1 MTQTTATSAGK
12 PGGFTDRLRRFW
24 PFGGGSAAS
33 GWRGRVGAIVA
44 GIVLTLFLGVCWYWS
59 REPAPLWVNWESQGA
74 PAVKGYATTDTLI
87 SVAGTLMDKPGGYL
101 SNDIL
106 PPGVILDNI
115 PNWEFGVLV
124 QVRDLARVMRNDYSR
139 SQTQSLEDPDLK
151 EAEPAF
157 SFNPKRWIF
166 PSTESKYRQGIGYL
180 ESYRDRLEDSAN
192 SDTQFYARADNL
204 REWLAVVEKRLGD
217 LSQRLSA
224 SVGQRRVNTDLAGDR
239 AAGTATPR
247 SNDIEVKTPWLQID
261 DVFYE
266 ARGAAWALTHF
277 MRAAEYDFEKVLDD
291 KNAGVSLR
299 QIIRE
304 LEASLAPMRS
314 PIVLNGTGFGVTAN
328 HSLVMASYLS
338 RANSAVIDLR
348 ALLDQG

>member
-1 MTQTTATSAGK
+1 MTQTTAPSAENSRSNSRGLS
-12 PGGFTDRLRRFW
+12 RLW
-24 PFGGGSAAS
+24 PFGRQAS
-33 GWRGRVGAIVA
+33 DRRVYARVGGIISATLLAI
-44 GIVLTLFLGVCWYWS
+44 FLGVCWYWS
-59 REPAPLWVNWESQGA
+59 REPALLWVKWESEGQ
-74 PAVKGYATTDTLI
+74 PAVTGFATTDTLI
-87 SVAGTLMDKPGGYL
+87 EVAGTLLNKPGGYL
-101 SNDIL
+101 YNDVL
-106 PPGVILDNI
+106 PPGLILDNI

-139 SQTQSLEDPDLK
+139 SQTQSFEDPDLK

-157 SFNPKRWIF
+157 NFNPNRWMF
-166 PSTESKYRQGIGYL
+166 PSTESKYRQGIAYL
-180 ESYRDRLEDSAN
+180 ESYRARLQDETQ

-204 REWLAVVEKRLGD
+204 REWLSVMEKRLGD

-239 AAGTATPR
+239 AAGAATPR
-247 SNDIEVKTPWLQID
+247 ASDITVKTPWLEID

-266 ARGAAWALTHF
+266 ARGASWALLHF
-277 MRAAEYDFEKVLDD
+277 LRAAEYDFRDVLED
-291 KNAGVSLR
+291 KNARVSLR

-348 ALLDQG
+348 ALLAQG